1 MEVIEFEIYNNSIQE
16 RYAFD
21 IKYINEVFK
30 NKKAT
35 NLPCTPAF
43 IIGIVNYRGKI
54 LSVVDIR
61 NFLGFTTM
69 SKKINELKEVIIV
82 RAEDLEFG
90 IAADRILGYYSIE
103 HDEIQ
108 QNVLT
113 ITDEKKD
120 FFVGVSR
127 KGTIVLNIKNIILS
141 DRIIIDGT
149 VV

>member
-1 MEVIEFEIYNNSIQE
+1 MEVIEFEVCNNSTKE

-30 NKKAT
+30 NKKIT
-35 NLPCTPAF
+35 NLPCSAAF
-43 IIGIVNYRGKI
+43 VIGIINYRGKI

-61 NFLGFTTM
+61 SFLGFANTR
-69 SKKINELKEVIIV
+69 KKANEIKEVIIV

-90 IAADRILGYYSIE
+90 IAADGIVGYYIIE

-113 ITDEKKD
+113 ITDEKKE
-120 FFVGVSR
+120 FFIGVSR

-141 DRIIIDGT
+141 EKIIVDDT
-149 VV
+149 VF